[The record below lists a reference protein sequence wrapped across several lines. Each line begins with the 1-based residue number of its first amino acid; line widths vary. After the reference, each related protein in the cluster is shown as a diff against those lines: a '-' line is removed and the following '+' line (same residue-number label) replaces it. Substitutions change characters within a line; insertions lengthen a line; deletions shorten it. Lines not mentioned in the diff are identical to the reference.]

1 MTGQRIRI
9 ELWAQHWCDRCWN
22 PDQVLKRKD
31 YRGSGCP
38 LLAAALQGAVPAE
51 WEPAPRKVAEAKD
64 LYRCTQF
71 RDRPPVYR
79 PQLAKPEGTQEAMF
93 EDLQPSE
100 RQLVAV
106 PGWPDYRVPR
116 RPTG

>member
-64 LYRCTQF
+64 PQQF
-71 RDRPPVYR
+71 RRLTEELWRQSFDCLKTVAESQMRDV
-79 PQLAKPEGTQEAMF
+79 QAAMQKTY
-93 EDLQPSE
+93 E
-100 RQLVAV
+100 VASKTAA
-106 PGWPDYRVPR
+106 GMK
-116 RPTG
+116 G